1 MPTNKTPHY
10 SLSQWERDDRILM
23 EDFNADNVKIDAAI
37 KANTDALASQGE
49 ALAGLSN
56 GRVHI
61 GSYVGTGQSGKE
73 HPNSYTFPVMPACFF
88 VLRGGGTYTLVGR
101 GGAPMAA
108 IINSGNMSLT
118 WNGNTMSWYDVSANG
133 QFNVGGA
140 VYLVIAFYAV

>member
-1 MPTNKTPHY
+1 MPTSQTPNY
-10 SLSQWERDDRILM
+10 QFNQWSRDDRILM
-23 EDFNADNVKIDAAI
+23 EDFNADNAKIDAAI
-37 KANTDALASQGE
+37 KANADALASQGE

-73 HPNSYTFPVMPACFF
+73 YPNSYTFPVMPACFF

-140 VYLVIAFYAV
+140 VYLVVAFYAV